1 MTLSSNNSN
10 YRQKLLLFNFV
21 IFFLNSA
28 GYFLL
33 DPAYRGKQ
41 LQKFIW
47 QTSFAMAL
55 DEGCPGFLGRMAV
68 TATTPVAAYKAG
80 YQFIG
85 NIPRSLKIPEIGWV
99 FDLVGIRDFVPLM
112 TPQEKEQVWLCS
124 V

>member
-1 MTLSSNNSN
+1 
-10 YRQKLLLFNFV
+10 
-21 IFFLNSA
+21 
-28 GYFLL
+28 
-33 DPAYRGKQ
+33 
-41 LQKFIW
+41 
-47 QTSFAMAL
+47 MAL

-112 TPQEKEQVWLCS
+112 TPQEKEQVRFVLFKFFAGHESFYWGHLYPYFGLPVMFTRAFKVRVDPLTCMLCHLQHY
-124 V
+124 